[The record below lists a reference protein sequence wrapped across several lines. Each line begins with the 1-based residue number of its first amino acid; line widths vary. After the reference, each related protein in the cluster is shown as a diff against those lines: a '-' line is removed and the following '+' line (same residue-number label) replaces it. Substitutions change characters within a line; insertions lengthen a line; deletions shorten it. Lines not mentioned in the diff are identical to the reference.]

1 MTLMKISGQ
10 FYSFIFVA
18 ALLGVLV
25 SIIFNAES
33 SQAGESGNADKG
45 KTIFEGRTCVDC
57 HKDGGNLLKP
67 SKPIK
72 GSAFDKKYKDDA
84 KLIQAIR
91 KGVPGTSMRAF
102 GADEISDADMKDLV
116 AYIRNFSNSSSKKS
130 K

>member
-1 MTLMKISGQ
+1 MTLMKLNGQ
-10 FYSFIFVA
+10 IYSFIFVA

-25 SIIFNAES
+25 NASS
-33 SQAGESGNADKG
+33 SQAGESGNVDKG
-45 KTIFEGRTCVDC
+45 KTIFEGRTCADC

-91 KGVPGTSMRAF
+91 KGVPGSSMRAF

-116 AYIRNFSNSSSKKS
+116 AYIRNFSNSSSSKKS

>member
-1 MTLMKISGQ
+1 MTGMKIKAQ
-10 FYSFIFVA
+10 IYSSISLA
-18 ALLGVLV
+18 ALVAVL
-25 SIIFNAES
+25 INAASTE
-33 SQAGESGNADKG
+33 AGESGNKDKG
-45 KTIFEGRTCVDC
+45 KSIFEGRTCADC

-102 GADEISDADMKDLV
+102 GPDEINDGDMKDLV
-116 AYIRNFSNSSSKKS
+116 LYIRSFSESSKKS